1 MFVLYEMVHT
11 VRVQP
16 TKLAMPLDEAV
27 LAELNAKLANKVVL
41 DVGLCM
47 AVLDVLEL
55 GDSYVIP
62 GDAGSHTKTKFSAI
76 VFRPF
81 VDEVLVGKIKS
92 SDSSGITVTLGFF
105 DDVFIPAT
113 AMPHPSRFDEKEQRW
128 VWEVEAEEGKNEL
141 AMDVDDDIR
150 FRVVSETFTD
160 TSPTGPVGTAG
171 GQAAEGDVEDGGK
184 RCPYLL
190 MGSIN
195 ESGLG
200 LLCWW

>member
-1 MFVLYEMVHT
+1 
-11 VRVQP
+11 
-16 TKLAMPLDEAV
+16 
-27 LAELNAKLANKVVL
+27 
-41 DVGLCM
+41 
-47 AVLDVLEL
+47 
-55 GDSYVIP
+55 
-62 GDAGSHTKTKFSAI
+62 
-76 VFRPF
+76 
-81 VDEVLVGKIKS
+81 
-92 SDSSGITVTLGFF
+92 VTLGFF

-190 MGSIN
+190 MVRFCFVLSYLVYLLLVLSKYKSIVGACKEKEEKYCLFN
-195 ESGLG
+195 ILSKLSTIDI
-200 LLCWW
+200 LIFSFSLIMPSSSIKT